1 MHGDDVKHVQQKLH
15 DLGYL
20 KAEPDGRFGSATKAA
35 AEDFQRAQGLVV
47 DGKLG
52 PDTQQHLDAAVRDQR
67 MPGLAHDR
75 GALLRDFSDPSHPQN
90 PLYNTLKDGFP
101 PGTSPELLT
110 QATAACYMSGIK
122 QPADLGNVVG
132 SGGSILFQTNSIH
145 ADNAT
150 LNTNQPAPSVQHT
163 MQQVQ
168 QFEQQQAQI
177 NAQLQAQNAQ
187 INAQAA
193 QQGPVM
199 GGPPMPGGR

>member
-132 SGGSILFQTNSIH
+132 SGGSILFQTNAIH

-193 QQGPVM
+193 QQGAVM